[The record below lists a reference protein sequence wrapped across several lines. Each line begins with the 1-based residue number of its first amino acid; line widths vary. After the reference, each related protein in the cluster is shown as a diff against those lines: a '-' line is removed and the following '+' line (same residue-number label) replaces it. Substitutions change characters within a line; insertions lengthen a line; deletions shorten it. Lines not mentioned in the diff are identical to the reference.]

1 MALSYVIILLI
12 VLLGA
17 GVFVGLTLI
26 GTGAIA
32 LSIFRDLPVI
42 KLLAF
47 ELWQSLNSP
56 ELVAL
61 PMFILMGEILFN
73 TRLSENL
80 FEGLKPWMNRIPGG
94 LIHINV
100 LGCTLFSAVSGSSAA
115 TTATVGR
122 MTLKELNTQGYDKSL
137 SIGSLCGAG
146 TLGFLI
152 PPSIILILYGVLA
165 EVSILDLFL
174 AGIIPGLCL
183 AILYMLYIG
192 FKVYRNPKLSPD
204 ISNHINWSQRFKS
217 LKLFLPIILLIIAV
231 LGSMYVGF
239 SAPSEAAV
247 IGVLGALFIAGAQGE
262 ITKSSIKNTFKGT
275 VKTISMIGLILG
287 GALFLSKVMAY
298 LYLPQILGGYINSL
312 SLAPFQLI
320 ILLLIFY
327 VALGTILDG
336 LSLII
341 MTLPITLPLVVS
353 AGYDPV
359 WFAIFL
365 VISVEMAQI
374 TPPVGFNLFVVKNL
388 TGEPISTIAKAS
400 FPFFLILGGFALLL
414 ALIPEIA
421 TYLPAHR

>member
-1 MALSYVIILLI
+1 MTLSPVILFLILF
-12 VLLGA
+12 LGA
-17 GVFVGLTLI
+17 GVWVGLALM
-26 GTGAIA
+26 GTGIIA
-32 LSIFRDLPVI
+32 LEIFRDLPVL
-42 KLLAF
+42 KLLGF

-61 PMFILMGEILFN
+61 PMFVLMGEILFH
-73 TRLSENL
+73 TRLSRDL
-80 FEGLKPWMNRIPGG
+80 FTGLKPWMNNIPGG
-94 LIHINV
+94 LMHINV
-100 LGCTLFSAVSGSSAA
+100 LGCTLFAAVSGSSAA

-122 MTLKELNTQGYDKSL
+122 MTLKELETQGYDKNL

-183 AILYMLYIG
+183 AFLYMAYIG
-192 FKVYRNPKLSPD
+192 IQVLRNPDLSPQ
-204 ISNHINWSQRFKS
+204 ISSEVNWNERIRS
-217 LKLFLPIILLIIAV
+217 LKLFLPLVFLIIAV

-239 SAPSEAAV
+239 ASPSEAAV
-247 IGVLGALFIAGAQGE
+247 IGVVGALTIALIQGE
-262 ITKSSIKNTFKGT
+262 LTKISLYDAFKGT
-275 VKTISMIGLILG
+275 VKTISMIGLIVG

-298 LYLPQILGGYINSL
+298 LYLPQILGEFITSL
-312 SLAPFQLI
+312 SLSPFLL
-320 ILLLIFY
+320 ILLLLVVY

-341 MTLPITLPLVVS
+341 MTLPITLPLIIT

-388 TGEPISTIAKAS
+388 TGEPIGKIAKAS

-421 TYLPAHR
+421 TYLPNHR